1 MAESNSDLTDEYNNA
16 LNELSEIIRE
26 NFTYIENNPPGNEYR
41 MVIRDAIVDF
51 SKKINTSVSVDIRP
65 VNYQTYQPIQRLIY
79 ILPQSPQSAQE
90 EGEEEEE
97 EDYQPE
103 LHSFLIRSVPET
115 GEPIRFT
122 LLQLFEFMH
131 FLPRLTPNDSRSL
144 LQEGGSGQILET
156 CSICLQRYF
165 EPRNQPP
172 RPDETTSETH
182 LPMDME
188 PSQLPVMDRP
198 EAPTQ
203 LPCGHIFGEICVERW
218 ICEEDSGGQ
227 PTCPLCRRVWTV
239 NLEGDIHQ
247 VIVNL

>member
-1 MAESNSDLTDEYNNA
+1 MAESNLDSTEYDNF
-16 LNELSEIIRE
+16 LNELSESIRE

-41 MVIRDAIVDF
+41 IIIQDAITNF

-65 VNYQTYQPIQRLIY
+65 VNYQPHQPIQRLIY
-79 ILPQSPQSAQE
+79 ILPQPPQSAEE
-90 EGEEEEE
+90 EGEKEEE

-103 LHSFLIRSVPET
+103 LYSFLIKSVPET

-131 FLPRLTPNDSRSL
+131 FLPRYTQNECRSL
-144 LQEGGSGQILET
+144 QQEESGGEILET
-156 CSICLQRYF
+156 CCICLQRYF
-165 EPRNQPP
+165 EPKNQPP
-172 RPDETTSETH
+172 RSNEITSETY
-182 LPMDME
+182 LPTDTE
-188 PSQLPVMDRP
+188 PSQLSAMDRP
-198 EAPTQ
+198 EAPTK

-239 NLEGDIHQ
+239 NQEGNIHQ

>member
-1 MAESNSDLTDEYNNA
+1 MAESNPDSTEYNHF
-16 LNELSEIIRE
+16 LNELSESICE
-26 NFTYIENNPPGNEYR
+26 NFTSIENNLPGNEYR
-41 MVIRDAIVDF
+41 VVVRDAIANF
-51 SKKINTSVSVDIRP
+51 SKRINKSVSVDIRP
-65 VNYQTYQPIQRLIY
+65 VNYQPHQPIQRLIY
-79 ILPQSPQSAQE
+79 ILPQSPQS
-90 EGEEEEE
+90 EEEEE
-97 EDYQPE
+97 EYYQPE
-103 LHSFLIRSVPET
+103 LHSFLIRSVRET

-131 FLPRLTPNDSRSL
+131 FLPRYTQTDSRSL
-144 LQEGGSGQILET
+144 SQEGESGQILET

-172 RPDETTSETH
+172 RPNKITGETH
-182 LPMDME
+182 PPTDME
-188 PSQLPVMDRP
+188 PSQMPAMDRP

-239 NLEGDIHQ
+239 NQEGNIHQ